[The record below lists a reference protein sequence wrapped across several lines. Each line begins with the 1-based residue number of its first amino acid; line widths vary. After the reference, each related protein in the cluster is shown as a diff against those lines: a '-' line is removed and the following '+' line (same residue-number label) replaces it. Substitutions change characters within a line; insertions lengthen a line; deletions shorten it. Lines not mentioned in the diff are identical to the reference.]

1 MRLYLIGKMTG
12 VKYFNFPAFDKA
24 RDRLVTVGEYEVI
37 SPADLDRDHGFNAMM
52 LPNDY
57 DWSKLPPGF
66 NLQETIELDISE
78 VLKAECYAALDDWSD
93 SKGARAEKALCD
105 WRGIPRIDIQTCAV
119 RSNHDIPPPP
129 GKPTTLLDDGLSGN
143 SDWPLAKGVRQFATG
158 ATRNLST
165 DKHDYDGFLSPHA
178 IEVFGTYMH
187 KHRLQANGEVRDS
200 DNWQKGIPMNEY
212 VKSSWRHFL
221 HFWRLH
227 RGYEA
232 RDEHGKL
239 VTMEDTI
246 GALMFNVMGYC
257 HEYVKAKNV
266 SPHTFKED

>member
-1 MRLYLIGKMTG
+1 MRLYILGKMTG
-12 VKYFNFPAFDKA
+12 VPYFNFPAFDKA
-24 RDRLVTVGEYEVI
+24 RDRLNRHVQYQVT
-37 SPADLDRDHGFNAMM
+37 SPADLDRRAGFNAML
-52 LPNDY
+52 LPADY
-57 DWSKLPPGF
+57 DWSQLPPGF
-66 NLQETIELDISE
+66 SLEDTIKTDIAE
-78 VLKAECYAALDDWSD
+78 VLRAECYAALDDWPD

-105 WRGIPRIDIQTCAV
+105 WRGIPRIDWRTGEV
-119 RSNHDIPPPP
+119 RSIHDIPPPP
-129 GKPTTLLDDGLSGN
+129 PERKPTTFLDDGLSGN
-143 SDWPLAKGVRQFATG
+143 SDLCPTKGVRQFATG
-158 ATRNLST
+158 ATRNLSA

-178 IEVFGTYMH
+178 IEVFGAYMH

-232 RDEHGKL
+232 RDEKGSL

-257 HEYVKAKNV
+257 HEYVKRKTAPDRFDV
-266 SPHTFKED
+266 